1 MEQITAIADQ
11 FFALPYIS
19 SFFQSNAMLRVAA
32 QFLWHTAVPDLLRA
46 DFPGCFAA
54 DIKTDAE
61 KGPAQAN
68 QGRQT

>member
-32 QFLWHTAVPDLLRA
+32 NSYGTPLFLI
-46 DFPGCFAA
+46 FA
-54 DIKTDAE
+54 
-61 KGPAQAN
+61 
-68 QGRQT
+68 R